1 MKFLLFKS
9 ENYLTYVIKFSIEEN
24 DRSIN
29 CPRNEINNKTFTKA
43 NNVH

>member
-1 MKFLLFKS
+1 MKILLFKL
-9 ENYLTYVIKFSIEEN
+9 ENDFIEEN
-24 DRSIN
+24 GRSIN